1 MKNMQFS
8 CEFCMNF
15 IWIWHKYL
23 IAWKTYEKLFAWKL
37 YIFHANIMRT
47 YSHDICMRN
56 FSSDFRMISAWF
68 SCEKE
73 IAWKLCEPLFPVY
86 SSIFAFWIVPSTTYK
101 EGHPLQPCQ
110 ENMYYSQ
117 WWGNKKS
124 ASQRIKTIFNWPALP
139 YQPYQRRNNE
149 GQRNR

>member
-86 SSIFAFWIVPSTTYK
+86 PDIKSNLNQQMRLLKKTKDNPKPAENTNHGRNQEVPGPTLPTVCTPSPKTVLNK
-101 EGHPLQPCQ
+101 EK
-110 ENMYYSQ
+110 
-117 WWGNKKS
+117 GNAVKK
-124 ASQRIKTIFNWPALP
+124 P
-139 YQPYQRRNNE
+139 
-149 GQRNR
+149 